1 MYFIINKNI
10 FTVVLFTLVIYSC
23 SQNPTSDNTE
33 NNYQYDVSNPTED
46 SKESYQEEVS
56 VDGTYT
62 GSVSGAGAGG
72 EFTVKIYGSKWFSKL
87 RINAYDQGTSES
99 GLVKG
104 NDLYDES
111 GFSKVGYISGKTL
124 TMGRFSATK

>member
-1 MYFIINKNI
+1 M
-10 FTVVLFTLVIYSC
+10 VIYSC

-62 GSVSGAGAGG
+62 GSVSGA
-72 EFTVKIYGSKWFSKL
+72 EQTLKIFLQW
-87 RINAYDQGTSES
+87 RI
-99 GLVKG
+99 
-104 NDLYDES
+104 
-111 GFSKVGYISGKTL
+111 KVWIGC
-124 TMGRFSATK
+124 RV